1 MEAQIASLEITHNM
15 QRGDSINC
23 IAFHP
28 TATPPLLATG
38 DDSGTTKLWNF
49 SFNAERNH
57 NWSVNHAATLK
68 TNYTSVNCIAFS
80 PTGTFLATGSSDYT
94 IKIWRISQNQ
104 LLHDRTWTSVL
115 VTQLDEHD
123 ESVLSVVFHPTAIP
137 PILASSSW
145 DGKVK
150 FWFFSEDESDVVDTL
165 EIDMDGVANSIAFN
179 PTGSLLATGNDDNSL
194 NLWNFPLNAGINS
207 SLSVNKVSTIRNAHT
222 KKINSVAFNKTG
234 SFLATGSSDNN
245 TKIWQLTDE
254 RGVLGRN
261 SMVFLV
267 PFRTLLGHTGN
278 VKSVAFIPTEIN
290 SDTCLVLATE
300 SRDNTI
306 KLWYILTDGSQPPI
320 CVDTFKNFHNP
331 DINIFNS
338 FAFIPTSPESSFLA
352 IGSSNSTRNSLLEIW
367 NLSDRNI
374 LRKVRIIQ
382 DSVQVSVQRSA
393 PVRAPQITEITIPKN
408 LLYPKKSANK
418 SCPNFKK
425 LYDEIMKMEFKFDVP
440 FRFIFQGQSGIDA
453 KGLTRIVFDIVLPIY
468 IDLYFKKI
476 VGSEFIILIENVEME
491 ELVKH
496 TNKLINLARAA
507 EVPIELEINPE
518 LIEFLSFANPQESIS
533 QRQNFNNLY
542 KNLKTKINA
551 VKVSGNNVSNFLLNN
566 SLKAVINNTQNLSSL
581 NKTLKNEI
589 LLRKIL
595 NSFGF
600 ESWNQFENMA
610 RFIKT
615 FWINKLTFKNKG
627 KEITINLFRCKLGF
641 NIESFSTRLIIKR
654 ADNQEILDLS
664 NIPESLNNLYPALR
678 PLLEYI
684 LNPNAEADNNRRK
697 FVQFVT
703 GTQYS
708 ISNILILLTNSVI
721 SPQLHDDSPFYVHTC
736 FSTIDLYKRPD
747 NYNKQIN
754 IKTINGLITHG
765 SGLYVED

>member
-57 NWSVNHAATLK
+57 NWSVNLAAPTLK

-104 LLHDRTWTSVL
+104 LLHERTWTSVL
-115 VTQLDEHD
+115 VTKLNEHD

-207 SLSVNKVSTIRNAHT
+207 SLSVYKVLTMRNAHT
-222 KKINSVAFNKTG
+222 QKINSVAFNKTG

-245 TKIWQLTDE
+245 TKIWRLTDE
-254 RGVLGRN
+254 RGVLGRHD
-261 SMVFLV
+261 MVVLV

-278 VKSVAFIPTEIN
+278 VKSIAFIPTEIN

-352 IGSSNSTRNSLLEIW
+352 IGSSEPTRNSLLEIW

-393 PVRAPQITEITIPKN
+393 PVRAPQITKITIPQN
-408 LLYPKKSANK
+408 LLNPNNSANK

-425 LYDEIMKMEFKFDVP
+425 LYDEIMKMEFTFDVP

-453 KGLTRIVFDIVLPIY
+453 TGLTRIVFDRVLPIY
-468 IDLYFKKI
+468 IHLYFKKI
-476 VGSEFIILIENVEME
+476 NGSEFIILRENVKME
-491 ELVKH
+491 ELEKH
-496 TNKLINLARAA
+496 TIKLINLARAA
-507 EVPIELEINPE
+507 QVPIELEINPE
-518 LIEFLSFANPQESIS
+518 LIEFLSLPNPLESIS

-542 KNLKTKINA
+542 NTLKKQINS
-551 VKVSGNNVSNFLLNN
+551 VKGTGNNVSNFLLNN
-566 SLKAVINNTQNLSSL
+566 SLKSLIHNTKNLNSL
-581 NKTLKNEI
+581 NKTLKSEI
-589 LLRKIL
+589 LFRKFL
-595 NSFGF
+595 SSFGF
-600 ESWNQFENMA
+600 ESWNQYENMA

-615 FWINKLTFKNKG
+615 FWINNLTFK
-627 KEITINLFRCKLGF
+627 CKLRF
-641 NIESFSTRLIIKR
+641 DIESFKKRLIIKR
-654 ADNQEILDLS
+654 LDLDNQKILDLS

-678 PLLEYI
+678 PLLKYI

-708 ISNILILLTNSVI
+708 ISEIKILLTNSVI
-721 SPQLHDDSPFYVHTC
+721 SPQLHCNSPFFVHTC